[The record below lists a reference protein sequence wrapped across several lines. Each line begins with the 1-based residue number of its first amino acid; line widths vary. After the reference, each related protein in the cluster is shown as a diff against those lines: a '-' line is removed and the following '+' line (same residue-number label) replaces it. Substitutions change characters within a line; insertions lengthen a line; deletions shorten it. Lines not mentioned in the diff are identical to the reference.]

1 MSGVSTELHALAW
14 TVVLAIVQLFLPA
27 GFRNRETGAAYNAGP
42 RDGGAP
48 PPGKVTARLQR
59 AQANLYES
67 LPLFA
72 ALVLTAHVAGREGAA
87 TAYAAWAFL
96 ALRAVYVPLYAFG
109 VPYVRSLVWA
119 LSLACL
125 VVYLGAVLR

>member
-1 MSGVSTELHALAW
+1 MSTELHALAW

-27 GFRNRETGAAYNAGP
+27 GFRNRETGLAYNAGP

-59 AQANLYES
+59 AQINLYES
-67 LPLFA
+67 LPLFIG
-72 ALVLTAHVAGREGAA
+72 LVLITHVIGRESAA
-87 TAYAAWAFL
+87 TAYAAWSFL
-96 ALRAVYVPLYAFG
+96 VLRLIYVPLYGFG
-109 VPYVRSLVWA
+109 VPYLRSLVWA

-125 VVYLGAVLR
+125 FVFLHAILH